1 MGKSY
6 AGLMFTPG
14 VKQQQ
19 LMHGSR
25 HHYERLENREAPEDR
40 LSALEREFISTRD
53 SFYMASITETGWPYL
68 QHRGGPPGFVH
79 VLDDQRI
86 AFADLRGNRQY
97 VSLAN
102 LLNDNRVFLFF
113 MDYPRRARLKV
124 AGHAEIHEGPGSES
138 LLEQLAPAHQKVP
151 AERAIIIRV
160 AGVDWNCSQ
169 NITPR
174 FTEEEVL
181 TVIAPFRERL
191 DALETENAELRKLV
205 AEHLSPATK

>member
-6 AGLMFTPG
+6 ASLMFTPG

-19 LMHGSR
+19 LIHGSR
-25 HHYERLENREAPEDR
+25 NHYERLENRAGPEDR
-40 LSALEREFISTRD
+40 LFAMEREFISTRD
-53 SFYMASITETGWPYL
+53 SFYMASIAETGWPYV

-97 VSLAN
+97 ISVAN
-102 LLNDNRVFLFF
+102 LLNDERVFLFF

-138 LLEQLAPAHQKVP
+138 LLEQLSPDHGKVP
-151 AERAIIIRV
+151 VERAIVIRI

-174 FTEEEVL
+174 FTEEDI
-181 TVIAPFRERL
+181 IAMTSPFRERL
-191 DALETENAELRKLV
+191 ETLEAENAELRKLV
-205 AEHLSPATK
+205 AEHLSSTKQ